1 MTGDYPKIISSPA
14 RPSPQP
20 HSIKS
25 ERNFVVYMQ
34 KHLPQPH
41 SKQEQTMHTVLP
53 RIIAT
58 GPSINRLPRIIT
70 P

>member
-1 MTGDYPKIISSPA
+1 
-14 RPSPQP
+14 
-20 HSIKS
+20 
-25 ERNFVVYMQ
+25 MQ

-41 SKQEQTMHTVLP
+41 SKKEQTQTMHTVPP